1 MLESLVWDS
10 MKFLF
15 LITWFYS
22 LLRYSKNTMI
32 QYFTEIQYLNEGV
45 IFLDLACFMVTFI
58 LIFLSQMNS

>member
-32 QYFTEIQYLNEGV
+32 QYFTEIQYLTEGV